1 MKLKIKDFPKKRMIE
16 IEGINYSYEF
26 FKFFSEAACF
36 SLFRLIKRND
46 DGVITI
52 VREKHD

>member
-1 MKLKIKDFPKKRMIE
+1 VKLKIKDYPQKRMVE

-26 FKFFSEAACF
+26 FKFFSKAACF

-52 VREKHD
+52 VREKQE